1 MISKETW
8 QKIEEEL
15 AQIWVQIEFE
25 YQGYRLSVLRE
36 RHGEG
41 KLVLTVYIDD
51 VIKASWATENEERL
65 AIIPD
70 VWRVRSKAYY
80 SPAKVKKIEKDFG
93 KRQAKKYFPNL
104 HERYTWHEPYFPKA
118 SILVRQFKK
127 LKGLKLMEKRPE
139 IASREVV
146 NE

>member
-65 AIIPD
+65 AIILTYG
-70 VWRVRSKAYY
+70 VFAQKH
-80 SPAKVKKIEKDFG
+80 II
-93 KRQAKKYFPNL
+93 RQRK
-104 HERYTWHEPYFPKA
+104 
-118 SILVRQFKK
+118 
-127 LKGLKLMEKRPE
+127 
-139 IASREVV
+139 
-146 NE
+146 